1 MRRLRA
7 LLGQAEFQVVLFFLC
22 IVLFGWPLISPS
34 NGERVEVIFL
44 YLFLSWS
51 VVILLL
57 FFVSR
62 SQSIPARSED
72 SEKAG

>member
-1 MRRLRA
+1 MKRLHA
-7 LLGQAEFQVVLFFLC
+7 LLGQVEFQVLLFFLS
-22 IVLFGWPLISPS
+22 IVLFGWPLISTS
-34 NGERVEVIFL
+34 DAARLKFIFI

-62 SQSIPARSED
+62 SQSIRSQPEETD
-72 SEKAG
+72 SSR